1 MSVLFIL
8 FSPCPRLLP
17 IGVLRFAGG
26 GPTGCRRALS
36 AAPAEVSRARSPPED
51 QREEGGVAAREQN
64 QAAAEPGRNAELA
77 HDDCAL
83 ADHFFAGDESLDH
96 GAPPFSAVEKQ
107 GACHASCAR
116 RSDSVVVG
124 SHSSLPGPLE
134 PLEKQSGPRLA
145 HPRAM
150 NRRRFLMAIF
160 ALAATAAGALEPD
173 QVFITYG
180 MKMGTR
186 QVSGVSRE
194 LEWSFVALDDAHALM
209 RVRVPIDSFD
219 SGHDDFDSALRKA
232 IRSDRHPFVQ
242 IDGIAR
248 QGQIDGTLELAG
260 VSRPVSVRLHAERVA
275 GNVIAVASLTI
286 DLRD

>member
-1 MSVLFIL
+1 
-8 FSPCPRLLP
+8 
-17 IGVLRFAGG
+17 
-26 GPTGCRRALS
+26 
-36 AAPAEVSRARSPPED
+36 
-51 QREEGGVAAREQN
+51 
-64 QAAAEPGRNAELA
+64 
-77 HDDCAL
+77 
-83 ADHFFAGDESLDH
+83 
-96 GAPPFSAVEKQ
+96 
-107 GACHASCAR
+107 
-116 RSDSVVVG
+116 
-124 SHSSLPGPLE
+124 
-134 PLEKQSGPRLA
+134 
-145 HPRAM
+145 M

-232 IRSDRHPFVQ
+232 IGSDRHPFVQ

-286 DLRD
+286 DLRDYGVAIDGVDPHVSFDAVVRLTASPEAVLAGGLTRPAN